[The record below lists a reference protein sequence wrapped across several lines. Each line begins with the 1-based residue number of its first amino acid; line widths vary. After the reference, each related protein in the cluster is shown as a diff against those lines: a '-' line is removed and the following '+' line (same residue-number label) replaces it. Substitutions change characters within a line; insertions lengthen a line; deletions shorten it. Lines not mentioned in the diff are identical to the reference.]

1 MDDSLGQ
8 GTFHEQDIQKGEVPD
23 GARFCFVLE
32 KLDAKSFKFAKPI
45 HVMSNYSY
53 FKAFRFVP
61 LFLSLPLNSATLSH
75 FSNFPSQIF
84 NFLLL

>member
-1 MDDSLGQ
+1 MVPGLVNTYRGKEMDDSSGQ

-45 HVMSNYSY
+45 QVMLTTLIL
-53 FKAFRFVP
+53 KRFD
-61 LFLSLPLNSATLSH
+61 LFLFFCLCL
-75 FSNFPSQIF
+75 
-84 NFLLL
+84 

>member
-45 HVMSNYSY
+45 HIMLTTLIL
-53 FKAFRFVP
+53 KRFD
-61 LFLSLPLNSATLSH
+61 LFLFFCLCL
-75 FSNFPSQIF
+75 
-84 NFLLL
+84 